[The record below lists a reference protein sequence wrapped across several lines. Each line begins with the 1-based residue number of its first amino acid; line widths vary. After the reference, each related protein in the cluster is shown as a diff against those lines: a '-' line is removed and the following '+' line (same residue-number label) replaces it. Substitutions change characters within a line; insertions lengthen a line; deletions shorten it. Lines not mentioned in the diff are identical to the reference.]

1 MWLSAWYSVLI
12 CLSLFCVLLFV
23 ILSISNVFH
32 LVLFLGGVLCL
43 LFVLF
48 SSGVSPKPEGQ
59 QVLTHT
65 DCNLGSGLSPP
76 GGRVW
81 TFVYSFMKIIF
92 VGICKRLENDLKSL
106 KIIWFQN
113 CLHYVSL
120 CLFSSVGQDDHL
132 NYIQRW
138 PSSLTWLMF
147 CAKFCLLVVTV
158 QTCLNRSLHD
168 YIQSH

>member
-1 MWLSAWYSVLI
+1 MRLFSWCSVLV
-12 CLSLFCVLLFV
+12 CLSLFYALLFV
-23 ILSISNVFH
+23 ILSISYVFP
-32 LVLFLGGVLCL
+32 LVPLWGGVVCL
-43 LFVLF
+43 LFILF

-65 DCNLGSGLSPP
+65 DCNLGSGLSPL
-76 GGRVW
+76 RVGSEHLFNCSW
-81 TFVYSFMKIIF
+81 KLYLFLLVNT
-92 VGICKRLENDLKSL
+92 LKTISNL
-106 KIIWFQN
+106 SKLFDFQN

-120 CLFSSVGQDDHL
+120 CLFSSILQDDHL
-132 NYIQRW
+132 NHIQRW

-158 QTCLNRSLHD
+158 QTYLKQSLHD